1 MYKEFE
7 QEANDCADLTIIELA
22 LFSQTCTLNSQ
33 TNRSKFCDAYL
44 FARFAQVM
52 QVLASMPI
60 ATSDTEFVNEVSYG
74 MDDLLSRSRGTH
86 RVMGVRHPQDINKQ
100 EDMIPFS
107 LLADD
112 SPEEAQWITKI
123 MTSMG
128 AANLLI
134 AQYKFA
140 VLADAPNEG
149 KSLRNYPSAREKEVI
164 LRNFTRVRRH
174 HPMADVLN

>member
-52 QVLASMPI
+52 QVLADGP
-60 ATSDTEFVNEVSYG
+60 
-74 MDDLLSRSRGTH
+74 DD
-86 RVMGVRHPQDINKQ
+86 
-100 EDMIPFS
+100 
-107 LLADD
+107 
-112 SPEEAQWITKI
+112 
-123 MTSMG
+123 
-128 AANLLI
+128 
-134 AQYKFA
+134 
-140 VLADAPNEG
+140 G
-149 KSLRNYPSAREKEVI
+149 KSLQNYPSAREKEVI
-164 LRNFTRVRRH
+164 LRNFTCVRRH